1 MKTSTLKS
9 AQPKIINSPDY
20 QEYLEFLEEEAMNK
34 NPDDFCFQKPDLN
47 TYSQSDFNAFSSMPI
62 ENDVKEYF
70 IETEIQENYRVFSVA
85 M

>member
-1 MKTSTLKS
+1 MKTSTLQS

-20 QEYLEFLEEEAMNK
+20 QEYLEFLEEEAMSK
-34 NPDDFCFQKPDLN
+34 NPDDFCFQKPDVN
-47 TYSQSDFNAFSSMPI
+47 TYAQSNFNVFSSLPI

-70 IETEIQENYRVFSVA
+70 IETEMQGSYRVFSAA